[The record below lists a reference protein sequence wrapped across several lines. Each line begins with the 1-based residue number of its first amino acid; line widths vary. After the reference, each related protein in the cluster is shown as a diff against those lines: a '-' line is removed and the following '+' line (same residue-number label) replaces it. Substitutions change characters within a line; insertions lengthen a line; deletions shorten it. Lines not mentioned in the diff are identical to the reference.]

1 MLAMQPSLGEPR
13 SKYSKFAQ
21 TLLAALVFLAI
32 APTYASNPSSGTITD
47 STTTLTYTAGP
58 FDVPNLTD
66 SVSGTPTCSASVP
79 AEQCDTF
86 ALTVSV
92 APGDATT
99 KQISVSISFPNS
111 AGEFDVFVYDS
122 NNNLIASD
130 TAGGEPSAVVIPAV
144 SGTYSIVVDPWNPLG
159 QSFVGT
165 VALQNIPTAPPP
177 PPGIPPRYQTY
188 PAPPSAG
195 GANAS
200 GEPSIGV
207 DYNPNVASLKH
218 GTVNQGGVAFFTAN
232 LTEFRVD
239 FDDCSSPANTV
250 WETITSPVETVTTLD
265 PIGFCDHFGASP
277 TPGRVFQ
284 SQLAGATSLLAYSDT
299 DGNSWTQ
306 SQGSGQPAG
315 VDHETLGG
323 GPYNPNAT
331 PPPPPHPLYPNAFYY
346 CSQDEET
353 AFCSRSDDG
362 AATFGP
368 GVPIYNFTQC
378 GGIHGHVKV
387 APDGTVYVPNK
398 QCGANQGVAVSTD
411 NGLTWAVRT
420 IPDSLAAIGLTDP
433 SLGIAS
439 DGTIYFGYQD
449 GSGHPKIAVSHDRGL
464 TWASSIDAGAQF
476 GIQNSTF
483 SEVVAG
489 DPNRAAF
496 MFLGT
501 PTGGN
506 YQDPTNFM
514 GIWHL
519 YIATTFDGGDSY
531 VTVDAT
537 PTDPVQVG
545 SICNLGTTGCESN
558 SAGGADRNMLDFM
571 DLTIDSQGR
580 VVGAFA
586 DGCVVGSCDATSPPS
601 ASRSALGTIVRQSG
615 GRRLLSAFDPVEP
628 AKPGAPLLGS
638 ALQSK
643 TGVLLS
649 WQAPDDG
656 GSPLTGYEIFRGTT
670 SGGETLLATVTA
682 AKTAYIDKKANSTTQ
697 YYYRVAAKNKYGIGP
712 ECGEVATTPAPPIQ
726 SACILPGITVVTD
739 PTGDQTGAPA
749 DSQLDVQSMSVAEP
763 FNSSAT
769 GNQLYFT
776 MQVANL
782 NSPLPPNAQWIIFFT
797 TPDATEHF
805 VAMDTTSD
813 PTTPEFTYGHVTTLA
828 TGNPSLVTDGSA
840 DTGSTFNASGT
851 ILIIIDNSKVSSPV
865 PGNQLVNINGET
877 QLEVGAA
884 GTGLLETIDSTSAGR
899 YILIGNQACALKAAL
914 AANPSS
920 GSAPLNVLFSG
931 SGSSDPDGQTIN
943 SYTFNFG
950 DGSSVTQSTATV
962 HHQYFDPGSYT
973 ATLTVGDATGAVS
986 PNPASANVSVSAS
999 SCPTRLSGSGKISGT
1014 DASFTL
1020 SNVESNL
1027 TGSFTYNDS
1036 ANKIKFTSTTFNS
1049 DSLSGRCVTFGG
1061 TASLSTG
1068 GAVNYT
1074 ATACDNNSSGGTSP
1088 DTFAIQITGA
1098 ANSSQSGPLSSGNI
1112 TLGYSC
1118 PKP

>member
-1 MLAMQPSLGEPR
+1 MQPMCSSPGEFRSRR
-13 SKYSKFAQ
+13 SKLWQFI
-21 TLLAALVFLAI
+21 LASLVFLAV
-32 APTYASNPSSGTITD
+32 APVRAGNPSSGTITD
-47 STTTLTYTAGP
+47 SNTTLTYTAGP

-66 SVSGTPTCSASVP
+66 SATGTPTCSATIP

-86 ALTVSV
+86 ALTVNV

-99 KQISVSISFPNS
+99 KQINVSISFANS
-111 AGEFDVFVYDS
+111 AGEFDVFVFDS

-144 SGTYSIVVDPWNPLG
+144 SGTYSIVVEPWNPLG

-165 VALQNIPTAPPP
+165 VALQTIPTAPPP
-177 PPGIPPRYQTY
+177 PPGIPPRYINY

-200 GEPSIGV
+200 GEPSIGI
-207 DYNPNVASLKH
+207 DYNPTVAGLKH

-232 LTEFRVD
+232 LTEFRVS
-239 FDDCSSPANTV
+239 FDDCSSPANTL
-250 WETITSPVETVTTLD
+250 WEAVTSPVETVNTLD
-265 PIGFCDHFGASP
+265 PIGLCDHFGSSP

-315 VDHETLGG
+315 IDHQTLGA

-331 PPPPPHPLYPNAFYY
+331 PPPPPHPLYANAFYY
-346 CSQDEET
+346 CSQDSET

-362 AATFGP
+362 GLTFGP

-398 QCGANQGVAVSTD
+398 QCGANQGVAMSAD
-411 NGLTWAVRT
+411 NGLTWAVEV
-420 IPDSLAAIGLTDP
+420 IPDSTAAIGLTDP

-449 GSGHPKIAVSHDRGL
+449 GSGHPKIAVSHDRGQ

-519 YIATTFDGGDSY
+519 YIATTFDGGNSY

-545 SICNLGTTGCESN
+545 SICNLGTTGCETN

-586 DGCVVGSCDATSPPS
+586 DGCVVGSCDATSSPS

-615 GRRLLSAFDPVEP
+615 GRRVLSAFDPVEP

-638 ALQSK
+638 ALESK

-656 GSPLTGYEIFRGTT
+656 GSALTGYQIFRGTT
-670 SGGETLLATVTA
+670 SGGETLLTTVTA
-682 AKTAYIDKKANSTTQ
+682 AKTVYFDKTAKSPTQ
-697 YYYRVAAKNKYGIGP
+697 YYYRVAAKNKLGLGP
-712 ECGEVATTPAPPIQ
+712 ECGEVTTTPAPPLQ
-726 SACILPGITVVTD
+726 SACILPGITIVTD

-749 DSQLDVQSMSVAEP
+749 NSQLDIQSVSVAEP

-782 NSPLPPNAQWIIFFT
+782 SSPLPPNAQWIIFFT

-805 VAMDTTSD
+805 VAMDTTSN
-813 PTTPEFTYGHVTTLA
+813 PVTPEFTYGHVTTLA
-828 TGNPSLVTDGSA
+828 TGNPELVTDGTA

-851 ILIIIDNSKVSSPV
+851 ILIIIDNSKVSTPV
-865 PGNQLVNINGET
+865 PGNQLVNIFGET

-899 YILIGNQACALKAAL
+899 YILVGNQACALKAAL
-914 AANPSS
+914 TANPSS
-920 GSAPLNVLFSG
+920 GSAPLTVAFSG
-931 SGSSDPDGQTIN
+931 ANSSDPDGQTIN

-950 DGSSVTQSTATV
+950 DGSSVTQSTSTV

-973 ATLTVGDATGAVS
+973 ATLTVGDSTGATS
-986 PNPASANVSVSAS
+986 PNPASAAVQVNAS
-999 SCPTRLSGSGKISGT
+999 SCPTKLGGNGKISGT
-1014 DASFTL
+1014 DATFTL
-1020 SNVESNL
+1020 NVESNL
-1027 TGSFTYNDS
+1027 TGSFTYNDVT
-1036 ANKIKFTSTTFNS
+1036 NKIKFTSTSFNS
-1049 DSLSGRCVTFGG
+1049 DSLSGRCVTFAG
-1061 TASLSTG
+1061 TANLSTG
-1068 GAVNYT
+1068 GTVNYT
-1074 ATACDNNSSGGTSP
+1074 ATACDNNSNGGTSP

-1112 TLGYSC
+1112 TLGYVC